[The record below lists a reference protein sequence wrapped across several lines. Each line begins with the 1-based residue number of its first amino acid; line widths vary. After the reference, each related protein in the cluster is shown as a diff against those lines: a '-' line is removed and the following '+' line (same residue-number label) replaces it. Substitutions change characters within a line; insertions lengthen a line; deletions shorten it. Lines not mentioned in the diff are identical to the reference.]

1 MATTARLGLPLIASG
16 QAQKD
21 VTHNEALL
29 ALDRLVALVVQSR
42 SVAAPPLGASEG
54 QCWIVPA
61 GSNWGQPAGT
71 LVHWDGFGWVSA
83 PPVAGQM
90 AWIADEG
97 GAVIFDGSWRA
108 GWPVARL
115 LVGARTLFAAPAVT
129 VAAPSGGAVVDSE
142 SRVALANLIVALQA
156 QGVLA

>member
-1 MATTARLGLPLIASG
+1 MGNTARLGLPLIASG

-42 SVAAPPLGASEG
+42 SVNAPPMGAQAG

-61 GSNWGQPAGT
+61 MGGWNQPAGT
-71 LVHWDGFGWVSA
+71 LMHWDGLGWVAAA
-83 PPVAGQM
+83 PVPGQM

-108 GWPVARL
+108 GWPVTRL
-115 LVGARTLFAAPAVT
+115 LVGARTLFATPAAT
-129 VAAPSGGAVVDSE
+129 VAPPSGGPIIDAE
-142 SRVALANLIVALQA
+142 SRAVLTNLIAALQA

>member
-1 MATTARLGLPLIASG
+1 MGSTARLGLPLIASG

-42 SVAAPPLGASEG
+42 GVNAPPMNAQPG
-54 QCWIVPA
+54 QSWIVPA
-61 GSNWGQPAGT
+61 VGSWNQPAGT
-71 LVHWDGFGWVSA
+71 LMHWDGLGWVAAA
-83 PPVAGQM
+83 PMIGQM

-97 GAVIFDGSWRA
+97 GAVVFDGGWRT

-115 LVGARTLFAAPAVT
+115 LVGGRTLFAAPAVT